1 MSSTGESDFR
11 AAAGSSEP
19 LPGSGRLTLLLIAG
33 IPVTVILAATW
44 MWYFVAR
51 GDLDLVAAL
60 GTANKGDLVQPPRR
74 AEDAGWQN
82 AEGATFGAD
91 AAGAPGRGRWT
102 FVIPQR
108 SGECAATCEQRLFET
123 RQIHMSLGKDL
134 GRVDRLLVTPAAE
147 LSLAVTSL
155 SDGRPVPKDFS
166 AYLASEQRGLST
178 WRSDTTRFE
187 AMFPELSSNPNS
199 WYLMD
204 PAGWVMMRYDPTVD
218 YKDVIS
224 DLKFL
229 IKNSNG

>member
-1 MSSTGESDFR
+1 MSSISESDVHATASGR
-11 AAAGSSEP
+11 EP

-51 GDLDLVAAL
+51 GDLDLVGAL
-60 GTANKGDLVQPPRR
+60 GTANKGELVQPPRQ

-82 AEGATFGAD
+82 AEGAAFGA
-91 AAGAPGRGRWT
+91 GASGTQGRGRWT

-108 SGECAATCEQRLFET
+108 NGECAAACEQRLFET

-134 GRVDRLLVTPAAE
+134 GRVDRLLVTPAEE
-147 LSLAVTSL
+147 LSLTVASL
-155 SDGRPVPKDFS
+155 SDGRPVPENFR

-178 WRSDTTRFE
+178 WRSDATRFD